1 MGEGEILCECAGKVF
16 GGSNWSQTGQYEEAD
31 ISTVSVSV
39 SPETKCSSLT
49 LFGNDK
55 PAPEGN
61 QSLKQMNSHGIQY
74 KRAQNISNSMTLW

>member
-55 PAPEGN
+55 PATT
-61 QSLKQMNSHGIQY
+61 QK
-74 KRAQNISNSMTLW
+74 LWSSTRGKSVTEADE